1 MDYKK
6 IGDFISTL
14 RKSQN
19 LTQTKLAEKLFVSEK
34 TISKW
39 ENGKGIPD
47 ANSLLNMSEIFG
59 VSINELLNGEKF
71 SQENYSQKAENKLLE
86 LQNAKQESDKR
97 LLFSEI
103 VLGGVS
109 TILFIIILFACSY
122 AIEQLNIV
130 VAPVIF
136 LSVSAVFYLIALIYC
151 FHIER
156 VAGYYKCSHCQHKY
170 MPTFKQIFF
179 SMHMGR
185 TRYFKCP
192 HCGKKSWN
200 KKVLK

>member
-1 MDYKK
+1 MDYSK
-6 IGDFISTL
+6 IGGFISSL
-14 RKSQN
+14 RKERN

-39 ENGKGIPD
+39 ENGKGIAD
-47 ANSLLNMSEIFG
+47 ANSLLKMSEIFG
-59 VSINELLNGEKF
+59 VSINELLNGEKLEQ
-71 SQENYSQKAENKLLE
+71 SDYSKKAENKLLE

-103 VLGGVS
+103 ILGGVS
-109 TILFIIILFACSY
+109 GILFIFIFFVCLY
-122 AIEQLNIV
+122 AIANLNIV
-130 VAPVIF
+130 VVPVII
-136 LSVSAVFYLIALIYC
+136 LCVSAILCFIAIGYC

-156 VAGYYKCSHCQHKY
+156 VAGYYECAHCQHKY
-170 MPTFKQIFF
+170 VPTFKQIFF
-179 SMHMGR
+179 AMHMGR

-192 HCGKKSWN
+192 HCSKKSWS

>member
-1 MDYKK
+1 MDYNK
-6 IGDFISTL
+6 IGEFISSL

-47 ANSLLNMSEIFG
+47 ANSLLKMSEIFG
-59 VSINELLNGEKF
+59 VSINELLNGEKLQQ
-71 SQENYSQKAENKLLE
+71 SDYSKKAENKLLE
-86 LQNAKQESDKR
+86 LQNAKQQSDKR
-97 LLFSEI
+97 LLFAEI
-103 VLGGVS
+103 ILGGVS
-109 TILFIIILFACSY
+109 TILFIIILFACTY

-130 VAPVIF
+130 VLPVII
-136 LSVSAVFYLIALIYC
+136 LCVSIILFFIALGYC

-156 VAGYYKCSHCQHKY
+156 VAGYYECAHCKHKY
-170 MPTFKQIFF
+170 IPTFKQIFLA
-179 SMHMGR
+179 MHMGR
-185 TRYFKCP
+185 TRYLKCP
-192 HCGKKSWN
+192 HCSKKSWS

>member
-1 MDYKK
+1 MDYNK
-6 IGDFISTL
+6 IGDFISSL
-14 RKSQN
+14 RKTQN
-19 LTQTKLAEKLFVSEK
+19 LTQTKLAEKLFISEK

-47 ANSLLNMSEIFG
+47 ANSLLKMSEIFG
-59 VSINELLNGEKF
+59 VSINELLNGEKLD
-71 SQENYSQKAENKLLE
+71 QNEYSKKAENRLLE

-103 VLGGVS
+103 ILGGVS
-109 TILFIIILFACSY
+109 TILFIIISFVCSY
-122 AIEQLNIV
+122 AIEQLNII

-136 LSVSAVFYLIALIYC
+136 LCVSTFFYFVAMGYC

-156 VAGYYKCSHCQHKY
+156 VAGYYMCSHCQHKY
-170 MPTFKQIFF
+170 VPTFKQTLF

-185 TRYFKCP
+185 TKYLKCP
-192 HCGKKSWN
+192 HCGKKSWS
-200 KKVLK
+200 KKVIR